1 MKMTKEELA
10 ERLNGWIYGDNFFT
24 VASRFEKE
32 AAESNLVFIV
42 GTCNDGCVFGGA
54 ISDCVE
60 RGDGELGTF
69 QAYFEKDQ
77 VTHSD
82 CGHDCYYFVSEMCA
96 RMAAGDTKRIDVYYR
111 GGGMDLEEHRKL
123 GTPEWCI
130 TADFPHATW
139 NMREYHGT
147 TYSVGIVI
155 DLDELWAE
163 SATN

>member
-1 MKMTKEELA
+1 LA

-54 ISDCVE
+54 ISDCIE
-60 RGDGELGTF
+60 REDGELGSF
-69 QAYFEKDQ
+69 LAYFEKDQ

-82 CGHDCYYFVSEMCA
+82 CGHDCSYFKDEMRV
-96 RMAAGDTKRIDVYYR
+96 RMAAGDTKRVGVYYR
-111 GGGMDLEEHRKL
+111 GEGMDLEEHQKL

-163 SATN
+163 SATS